1 MPDSRVEPGTDGE
14 MNLSK
19 DDTPD
24 LRCGW
29 GNIKPTCVQVC
40 NNAKGALVFISLFG
54 FVQSMLVNG
63 YVNSSITS
71 IEKRFQ
77 LSSYNA
83 GIVAACY
90 DIAYVVLALVVSY
103 HAGQGNSKPKWL
115 AFGSFALGTGAMLF
129 SIPHF
134 ASGPYVYGS
143 GTTDMCDVTGNATS
157 GTDCTA
163 EGSTLSYFLGVF
175 ILAQLLH
182 GLGATPLYTV
192 GPAYL
197 DENVD
202 EVSLGLYIGIFY
214 AAATI
219 GPAVGYLV
227 GGQFLDFF
235 VDIDIG
241 NDGSELTPSDLR
253 WVGAWWIPFVIS
265 AVLGWVLAVPLLG
278 YAKEFPGTA
287 EIRAK
292 KISQAHKR
300 GGEQIA
306 SNPDFGKS
314 WRDFPSALKLLL
326 CNPTF
331 MLLCLSGATESF
343 LVAAF
348 STFGPKYVENQYN
361 LSSGRASILSGAA
374 IVPGAALGSLI
385 GGALMKK
392 LKLTCRGMLKLCVVF
407 AVLAM
412 ACLLVFLLRCPN
424 IPFSG
429 VTQAYGNSPTTEQWT
444 GSNLTD
450 SCNKNCNCQGEFL
463 KLTCGADS
471 LQYFSPCHAG
481 CSGELTADAD
491 GMMQYTNCTCI
502 MNNQTVGA
510 VEATLGNC
518 PSSCQTLPVFLFIF
532 FLMMVFTFGN
542 TTPATGATLRCVP
555 DSQRPF
561 ALGLENV
568 VARLLGSIP
577 GPILMGF
584 VIDQA
589 CLLRQTIC
597 EVEGAC
603 WIYDNNSLT
612 LNILYI
618 ALGVKA
624 ASVIFYALAVFSY
637 KPVKDAAGKGSDS
650 EGHPENPLYEVTKF
664 HQHAKVRR
672 AGSSKTGEERSCTLV
687 SELNLML
694 PLTMPEYETLEGS
707 RYRPSKT
714 TDGEP
719 ESQQTVEVD
728 SAEGDDLL
736 CGWGAVRPAWV
747 QIFNNSKGALFF
759 VCLFAFVQG
768 TSVNGLVNVSITSIE
783 KRFDLPSFSLGVI
796 KGSYDVAYSIL
807 ALFVTYHASTGGSKP
822 KWLSLGVFVLGI
834 GSLTF
839 AIPHFV
845 TGRYMY
851 GAGFEDTCA
860 AEGNATN
867 TDCNE
872 NTNLSNYFYIF
883 VLAQLIHGLGA
894 TPLYTIG
901 VSFLDENVD
910 TVNSG
915 LYIGIFYACAF
926 FGPATGYF
934 FGGKLL
940 DIFTD
945 IYKGND
951 GSELTPD
958 DPRWVGAWWIGF
970 VVCAAVAWA
979 VSIPLAGYPKE
990 LPGAAEINA
999 KKRSEAHQK
1008 GGEHIAST
1016 PEFGKTWRDF
1026 PTALLLLLRNPTF
1039 MLINIG
1045 GAFEAFLSAT
1055 FAAFGPK
1062 FVQMQFGQ
1070 PSGRAST
1077 LFGAAIVPGA
1087 AVGSVLGGLLMKKLK
1102 LKCPGMIKLVM
1113 IGGALGFI
1121 LDFALLLSCPGM
1133 SFAGVTVP
1141 YQNNLT
1147 NDIPMTSTNL
1157 SDTCNADCNCKT
1169 AFLVPTCGANNVQY
1183 FSPCFAGCTGES
1195 TDDNGIKRF
1204 TNCSCVSTNT
1214 TDGRQDAHE
1223 KPCPS
1228 PSCGNMSVFL
1238 FLFFLLMV
1246 VTIMEIP
1253 AATGA
1258 TLRCVPESQR
1268 SLALGVQTIILRFL
1282 GSIPGP
1288 IVFGK
1293 IIDSTCLVWQ
1303 EKCGERGSCWI
1314 YDKESMA
1321 YKFLMVALIWQAISL
1336 VGFGLALWSYKPP
1349 VNTTVTHAK
1358 LARLYGS
1365 QEPTVTVTPSG
1376 GGAEQSSETA
1386 TPI

>member
-157 GTDCTA
+157 STDCTA

-214 AAATI
+214 ASATI

-241 NDGSELTPSDLR
+241 NDGSELTPADLR

-314 WRDFPSALKLLL
+314 WRDFPAALKLLL

-361 LSSGRASILSGAA
+361 LSSGRASILSGAV

-429 VTQAYGNSPTTEQWT
+429 VTQAYGNSPITEQWT
-444 GSNLTD
+444 RSNLTD

-491 GMMQYTNCTCI
+491 GMMQLTMYDRSLSEDKFS
-502 MNNQTVGA
+502 
-510 VEATLGNC
+510 VEEVSEH
-518 PSSCQTLPVFLFIF
+518 SSISQTLNKSKADIPHRVLCI
-532 FLMMVFTFGN
+532 T
-542 TTPATGATLRCVP
+542 
-555 DSQRPF
+555 
-561 ALGLENV
+561 
-568 VARLLGSIP
+568 GSIP

-664 HQHAKVRR
+664 
-672 AGSSKTGEERSCTLV
+672 
-687 SELNLML
+687 
-694 PLTMPEYETLEGS
+694 
-707 RYRPSKT
+707 
-714 TDGEP
+714 
-719 ESQQTVEVD
+719 
-728 SAEGDDLL
+728 
-736 CGWGAVRPAWV
+736 
-747 QIFNNSKGALFF
+747 
-759 VCLFAFVQG
+759 
-768 TSVNGLVNVSITSIE
+768 
-783 KRFDLPSFSLGVI
+783 
-796 KGSYDVAYSIL
+796 
-807 ALFVTYHASTGGSKP
+807 
-822 KWLSLGVFVLGI
+822 
-834 GSLTF
+834 
-839 AIPHFV
+839 
-845 TGRYMY
+845 
-851 GAGFEDTCA
+851 
-860 AEGNATN
+860 
-867 TDCNE
+867 
-872 NTNLSNYFYIF
+872 
-883 VLAQLIHGLGA
+883 
-894 TPLYTIG
+894 
-901 VSFLDENVD
+901 
-910 TVNSG
+910 
-915 LYIGIFYACAF
+915 
-926 FGPATGYF
+926 
-934 FGGKLL
+934 
-940 DIFTD
+940 
-945 IYKGND
+945 
-951 GSELTPD
+951 
-958 DPRWVGAWWIGF
+958 
-970 VVCAAVAWA
+970 
-979 VSIPLAGYPKE
+979 
-990 LPGAAEINA
+990 
-999 KKRSEAHQK
+999 
-1008 GGEHIAST
+1008 
-1016 PEFGKTWRDF
+1016 
-1026 PTALLLLLRNPTF
+1026 
-1039 MLINIG
+1039 
-1045 GAFEAFLSAT
+1045 
-1055 FAAFGPK
+1055 
-1062 FVQMQFGQ
+1062 
-1070 PSGRAST
+1070 
-1077 LFGAAIVPGA
+1077 
-1087 AVGSVLGGLLMKKLK
+1087 
-1102 LKCPGMIKLVM
+1102 
-1113 IGGALGFI
+1113 
-1121 LDFALLLSCPGM
+1121 
-1133 SFAGVTVP
+1133 
-1141 YQNNLT
+1141 
-1147 NDIPMTSTNL
+1147 
-1157 SDTCNADCNCKT
+1157 
-1169 AFLVPTCGANNVQY
+1169 
-1183 FSPCFAGCTGES
+1183 
-1195 TDDNGIKRF
+1195 
-1204 TNCSCVSTNT
+1204 
-1214 TDGRQDAHE
+1214 
-1223 KPCPS
+1223 
-1228 PSCGNMSVFL
+1228 
-1238 FLFFLLMV
+1238 
-1246 VTIMEIP
+1246 
-1253 AATGA
+1253 
-1258 TLRCVPESQR
+1258 
-1268 SLALGVQTIILRFL
+1268 
-1282 GSIPGP
+1282 
-1288 IVFGK
+1288 
-1293 IIDSTCLVWQ
+1293 
-1303 EKCGERGSCWI
+1303 
-1314 YDKESMA
+1314 
-1321 YKFLMVALIWQAISL
+1321 
-1336 VGFGLALWSYKPP
+1336 
-1349 VNTTVTHAK
+1349 
-1358 LARLYGS
+1358 
-1365 QEPTVTVTPSG
+1365 
-1376 GGAEQSSETA
+1376 
-1386 TPI
+1386 